1 MRSMLLALLV
11 CAGLLGCAARD
22 GAVQGDELFTDRP
35 LETIPSLDV
44 PRYMGTWY
52 EIARYPNSFQ
62 KKCVSAST
70 AEYSLMDDGRVRV
83 VNRCRLADGGLNEAV
98 AVARQLGEAT
108 SPRLKVRFAPAWLS
122 FLPAVWGDY
131 WVIDL
136 DEDYQLV
143 AISEPNREYLWILS
157 RAPQVDP
164 ERYAQLLSRLLQKG
178 FDPGRLIGAPALP

>member
-1 MRSMLLALLV
+1 
-11 CAGLLGCAARD
+11 
-22 GAVQGDELFTDRP
+22 
-35 LETIPSLDV
+35 
-44 PRYMGTWY
+44 
-52 EIARYPNSFQ
+52 
-62 KKCVSAST
+62 
-70 AEYSLMDDGRVRV
+70 MDDGRVRV

-136 DEDYQLV
+136 DDEYQLAAV
-143 AISEPNREYLWILS
+143 SEPTREYLWILS

-164 ERYAQLLSRLLQKG
+164 ERYAQVLDRLSRKG
-178 FDPGRLIGAPALP
+178 FDPGRLVVAPLLP